1 MSERVDLLD
10 LPIFGSPGRGGGD
23 AGRVRSGFVYGAE
36 PVGDDPVE
44 SDAPAAQPR
53 REPATQ
59 LASRSGEGGGVE
71 VHPKPWRVPYAA
83 SRLKAA
89 VS

>member
-1 MSERVDLLD
+1 MGLTPARAAKAASERSTAGVGPGGEGDGCGD
-10 LPIFGSPGRGGGD
+10 GSDAGLGEEPGGG
-23 AGRVRSGFVYGAE
+23 GGFEQG
-36 PVGDDPVE
+36 
-44 SDAPAAQPR
+44 
-53 REPATQ
+53 
-59 LASRSGEGGGVE
+59 E